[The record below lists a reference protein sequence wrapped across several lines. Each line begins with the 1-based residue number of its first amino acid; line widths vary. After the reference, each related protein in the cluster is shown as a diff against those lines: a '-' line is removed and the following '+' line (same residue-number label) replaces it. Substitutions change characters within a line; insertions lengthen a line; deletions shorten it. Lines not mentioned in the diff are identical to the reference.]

1 MKHGLLIKYLNFLS
15 DHNSSIFPCNNSP
28 WKILILR
35 SNFFWN
41 LRSNNSNSPTIL
53 LIFVRLACHFHI
65 LCAGCRVLS
74 RLGFL
79 NYLCRNFRPLNS
91 EFYGV
96 CLRLSFLLE
105 SKIKPSFF
113 FQYCLS
119 ILLILFDYFFRLLF
133 YFLISNRLWI
143 SVENFDVVDPINF

>member
-41 LRSNNSNSPTIL
+41 LHLNNSNSPIIL
-53 LIFVRLACHFHI
+53 LIFVRRACHFHI
-65 LCAGCRVLS
+65 LCVGCRVLS

-96 CLRLSFLLE
+96 CLCLSFLLE

-113 FQYCLS
+113 FQYHFPIFQILVDCFLNFFFDFFISNCLWS
-119 ILLILFDYFFRLLF
+119 IMEYLHVIDSF
-133 YFLISNRLWI
+133 YF
-143 SVENFDVVDPINF
+143 